1 MTVDHQEEHEVG
13 IPVKSEW
20 TRRIHAL
27 IVALAA
33 IALLSIA
40 FALSPS
46 SDGVGTHQQ
55 LGLPRC
61 GWILVADLPCP
72 TCGMTT
78 AWSHTIRGELPTA
91 FMTQPMGMLL
101 ALLAV
106 CVAVGA
112 LITACTGYS
121 FQHLLYR
128 FSPSKLFI
136 LLIVLTLL
144 AWGFKILLHR
154 GIL

>member
-1 MTVDHQEEHEVG
+1 
-13 IPVKSEW
+13 
-20 TRRIHAL
+20 
-27 IVALAA
+27 
-33 IALLSIA
+33 
-40 FALSPS
+40 
-46 SDGVGTHQQ
+46 
-55 LGLPRC
+55 
-61 GWILVADLPCP
+61 
-72 TCGMTT
+72 MTT

-101 ALLAV
+101 ALLVV